1 MAEKVAFAKKAS
13 AETRLKVAMK
23 DLSEKVDQDNGTAPT
38 EQFLS
43 RSIATLATHWISFE
57 NAHNSHVELV
67 DLEATVPLLEAYG
80 RVASKYDEVVEK
92 GEALRASRLP
102 QAPVARLPTLEE
114 QYEVASDM
122 RETTF
127 GEADDAIAS
136 VADYFKDKREETPTS
151 LENQRQELR
160 KAEGL
165 LKEARVYTDAMAL
178 VMPEHAVR
186 DRAADSAKQREV
198 MKLISKQMKV
208 LSLLSTAAPPVSGVA
223 SRDSSYMYSRRPL
236 PSFGGARRDYPSFR
250 REWQS
255 NVTGKFSA
263 EYELR
268 EIKQNTPAEVEPD
281 LKNLK
286 SMEAVWEFL
295 DRKYGR
301 TMELASELINGL
313 HNFKFS
319 NNARSESARFA
330 ELDREWTKVYYDL
343 EEVGKLDA
351 LNHEPTLTGFAHK
364 LPSVDAKKAYG
375 ELRIKMGHECRQATP
390 PTEVSELKIM
400 ETFMKA
406 ERERQEVF
414 AGLLDDEGPDPKP
427 RERTSLRQEGKR
439 ENVCYRCGKPGHLKA
454 DCPGTGG
461 GRSYATSQQGSYTP
475 CPVCEQ
481 SHTFQGRDGR
491 PRPSTRLSAC
501 ANFRTLGVEER
512 VAVLEK
518 ANGCA
523 RCLDFTGE
531 HLRSHC
537 PCKGPDGQPFTCNEN
552 MNGVRCGK
560 EHHAMLHGS
569 VSKFS
574 CYVRVNR
581 VHISVAP
588 TDETAANKNST
599 TLMELP
605 MIPGKDGNHAEIS
618 TNAVME
624 SQETLEMME
633 EEEQINM
640 SHMVAANDAG
650 FQVPECQDL
659 GVSQARRCG
668 SCTTCVRCS
677 NTAVALTR
685 REPEELTM
693 IEENVELDVEKHE
706 ETFHYPLIK
715 DPKMLVDNCYPAE
728 AIAERLESR
737 LVKQEGIEAYNQ
749 DIKAF
754 DLPWKPHQDTIDMQ
768 HGVNLSAKERGSRVG
783 PELTLETVDQMTL
796 GHRPSPPWAW
806 LVMVFLVLAHLV
818 QTAGPDQIDTAI
830 LKRREVIRYKML
842 PQSLSAA
849 GRGWDDELDEELAML
864 EALMELCGWLDE
876 GKPALAACLY
886 ARYEKK
892 VAEAGGTHLL
902 SVLMGKARVA
912 PSSKYSERIR
922 KPAPKTEMQ
931 GFTML
936 ARMTTAC
943 TPGMPNLPKQI
954 SLFGDRAKVVSDSG
968 SQVTSAGNSVAW
980 GADGKQDGSKLWAE
994 VESVSARR
1002 RTSWDFVPAG
1012 AQFRNRLAEARV
1024 KAVKQTLG
1032 HILMT
1037 TLVSGKPTLSYAE
1050 LLTVLAQVANIVNY
1064 RPIWAKVL
1072 TVPLTVNQLL
1082 LGRTSTSPLCEGKVM
1097 GKEGEFRAGSGY
1109 VDNLFN
1115 TWWSLWK
1122 QQGLAS
1128 LLPYNKLKDERRHK
1142 NLQEGDV
1149 CLLQCENK
1157 VKNTYRLCR
1166 IKEVKVSED
1175 GLGRTVTIGYRAKRK
1190 GKLLPYVSAPLT
1202 TMDVAIQRLVLLVPS
1217 EKVKD
1222 DEAWMEG

>member
-1 MAEKVAFAKKAS
+1 
-13 AETRLKVAMK
+13 
-23 DLSEKVDQDNGTAPT
+23 
-38 EQFLS
+38 
-43 RSIATLATHWISFE
+43 
-57 NAHNSHVELV
+57 
-67 DLEATVPLLEAYG
+67 
-80 RVASKYDEVVEK
+80 
-92 GEALRASRLP
+92 
-102 QAPVARLPTLEE
+102 
-114 QYEVASDM
+114 M
-122 RETTF
+122 R
-127 GEADDAIAS
+127 
-136 VADYFKDKREETPTS
+136 
-151 LENQRQELR
+151 
-160 KAEGL
+160 
-165 LKEARVYTDAMAL
+165 
-178 VMPEHAVR
+178 
-186 DRAADSAKQREV
+186 
-198 MKLISKQMKV
+198 LISEQMKV
-208 LSLLSTAAPPVSGVA
+208 LSLLSTAAPPVSGGA

-286 SMEAVWEFL
+286 SMKDVWEFL

-414 AGLLDDEGPDPKP
+414 AGLLDDVGLDPKP

-512 VAVLEK
+512 VAVVEK

-537 PCKGPDGQPFTCNEN
+537 PCRGPDGQPFTCNEN
-552 MNGVRCGK
+552 VNGVRCGK

-588 TDETAANKNST
+588 TDEIAANKNST
-599 TLMELP
+599 TLMELQ

-633 EEEQINM
+633 EAFWEEEEQINM

-650 FQVPECQDL
+650 FQFPECEDL

-668 SCTTCVRCS
+668 SCTTCVKCS

-693 IEENVELDVEKHE
+693 IEENVELDVEKQE

-715 DPKMLVDNCYPAE
+715 DPKMLVDNCYAAE

-754 DLPWKPHQDTIDMQ
+754 DPPWKPHQDTIEM
-768 HGVNLSAKERGSRVG
+768 HFGVNLSAKERGSRVG

-796 GHRPSPPWAW
+796 GHRPNTPWAW
-806 LVMVFLVLAHLV
+806 LVMVLLVLAHLV

-830 LKRREVIRYKML
+830 LTRREVIRYKML

-849 GRGWDDELDEELAML
+849 GRGWDDELDEELAVLSKEVLRTVVLAKDIVFPRLVTPEGVL
-864 EALMELCGWLDE
+864 EALMELCGWWDG
-876 GKPALAACLY
+876 GKPASAACLY

-892 VAEAGGTHLL
+892 VADAGGTHFLRL
-902 SVLMGKARVA
+902 LMGRTRVT

-968 SQVTSAGNSVAW
+968 SQVTSAGNSIAW

-1002 RTSWDFVPAG
+1002 RTRWDLVPAG

-1072 TVPLTVNQLL
+1072 TEGDMVPLTVNQLL
-1082 LGRTSTSPLCEGKVM
+1082 LGRTSTSPLCEGEVM
-1097 GKEGEFRAGSGY
+1097 GEEGEFRASSGY
-1109 VDNLFN
+1109 VNNLLN

-1122 QQGLAS
+1122 QQGFAS

-1142 NLQEGDV
+1142 NLREGDV

-1157 VKNTYRLCR
+1157 VMNTYRLCR

-1175 GLGRTVTIGYRAKRK
+1175 GLVRTVTIGYRAKRK
-1190 GKLLPYVSAPLT
+1190 GKMLPYVSAPLT

-1217 EKVKD
+1217 EKVTGEAEEVKD
-1222 DEAWMEG
+1222 DEAWKEG